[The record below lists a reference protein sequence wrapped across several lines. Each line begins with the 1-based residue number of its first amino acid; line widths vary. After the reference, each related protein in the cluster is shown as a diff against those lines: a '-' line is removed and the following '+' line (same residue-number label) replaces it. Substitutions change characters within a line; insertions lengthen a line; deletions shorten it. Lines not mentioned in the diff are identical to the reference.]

1 MPGKDKN
8 YAVEGMH
15 VKCSMGETMCT
26 LNTIGHGVTYQG
38 KSVLNANDHIPV
50 VNITTFGVCTC
61 TGVPCVP
68 VTPLAWKFCNEEH
81 MIDGAAALTTDSLC
95 NCVLGGVIS
104 IVDNSVSM
112 GGIGTQGIKS
122 KISTEIVDKDG
133 KESDTIDYENGSD
146 TSIKNINE
154 FIEGNKS
161 FDDVLDD
168 YVKIYANNVNSNQ
181 MWTWDDSMPGGEN
194 LTARQRKNIKQQA
207 IDRGLLPKI
216 TITKVKGMR
225 YGFADFESAGV
236 VKETKYLPEEMWKM
250 TDNEQFKWLDEQI
263 GGNVEGYTWHHTE
276 IPGKMQLV
284 PTGIH
289 NITTHN
295 GGRSAGMWADAPR

>member
-112 GGIGTQGIKS
+112 RSVVAQEGKSSYNVPRSKEELQKVAQKIKS
-122 KISTEIVDKDG
+122 QIGNYADNESKWSGNIIVDNSILSDNALG
-133 KESDTIDYENGSD
+133 QKEWSCDITLIDTV
-146 TSIKNINE
+146 
-154 FIEGNKS
+154 
-161 FDDVLDD
+161 DD
-168 YVKIYANNVNSNQ
+168 
-181 MWTWDDSMPGGEN
+181 
-194 LTARQRKNIKQQA
+194 
-207 IDRGLLPKI
+207 
-216 TITKVKGMR
+216 
-225 YGFADFESAGV
+225 GV
-236 VKETKYLPEEMWKM
+236 V
-250 TDNEQFKWLDEQI
+250 
-263 GGNVEGYTWHHTE
+263 WH
-276 IPGKMQLV
+276 GCC
-284 PTGIH
+284 IH
-289 NITTHN
+289 VL
-295 GGRSAGMWADAPR
+295 